1 MQQPRSPVLGE
12 AYAGPTTLNLRQ
24 ELTPKS
30 PVSATVKHGERLDVL
45 EYKRRFVK
53 VRTSQGAEGW
63 TDNRQ
68 LLSPEQMNALKTLAE
83 QSARFPSQG
92 AATVYESLNMHTEP
106 SRGSP
111 SFVQIAQGSKVDVI
125 GHKIT
130 PRTQAVKASGA
141 PPPKPKPVRRRGKEK
156 MGAKIAPPPMP
167 PAPKPPENWLELSGT
182 SEEEAEAKDTNEKA
196 AQQAAAQDVPM
207 DDWSQVRTRDGKVGW
222 VLSRLLLMAI
232 PDDVAQYAEG
242 HRITSYFALGE
253 VHDDMVKKHWL
264 WTTIGKGVEP
274 YEFDSFRVFT
284 WNRRRHRYETAF
296 IERNVV
302 GHFPVQVNS
311 SGENATFSVVVEGTD
326 GGLYKKSYSFQENR
340 VRFLTREP
348 YHPAVEPSKPT
359 AASAEPSKPQEPK
372 SKSWRARLRGLFGK

>member
-30 PVSATVKHGERLDVL
+30 PVSATVKHGERLEVL
-45 EYKRRFVK
+45 EYKRRFVR

-68 LLSPEQMNALKTLAE
+68 LLTPDQMNALKTLAE

-130 PRTQAVKASGA
+130 PRAQPVKAPGP
-141 PPPKPKPVRRRGKEK
+141 PPPKPKPARKRGREK
-156 MGAKIAPPPMP
+156 QSGTKIAPPPMP

-182 SEEEAEAKDTNEKA
+182 SEEEAEAKETSEKN
-196 AQQAAAQDVPM
+196 AQQAAAADVPM

-222 VLSRLLLMAI
+222 VLSRLLIMAI

-253 VHDDMVKKHWL
+253 VHDDVEKKHWL

-274 YEFDSFRVFT
+274 YEFDSFRVFV
-284 WNRRRHRYETAF
+284 WNRRRHRYETGY
-296 IERNVV
+296 IERKVI
-302 GHFPVQVNS
+302 GHFPVLVTTTGND
-311 SGENATFSVVVEGTD
+311 ATFSVVLEDTD
-326 GGLYKKSYSFQENR
+326 GGLYKKTYAFQENR
-340 VRFLTREP
+340 VRFLSREP
-348 YHPAVEPSKPT
+348 YHPAVEPSKAPP
-359 AASAEPSKPQEPK
+359 ASAEAKKPQGP
-372 SKSWRARLRGLFGK
+372 KSWRARLRGLFGK

>member
-1 MQQPRSPVLGE
+1 MQQSRSPVLAE

-30 PVSATVKHGERLDVL
+30 PISATVKHGDRLEVL

-68 LLSPEQMNALKTLAE
+68 LLTPDQMNALKTVAE

-130 PRTQAVKASGA
+130 PRTQAVKAPA
-141 PPPKPKPVRRRGKEK
+141 PAPPKPKPSRKRSKEK
-156 MGAKIAPPPMP
+156 QAAKIAPPPMP
-167 PAPKPPENWLELSGT
+167 PAPKPPGNWLELSGT
-182 SEEEAEAKDTNEKA
+182 SEEEAEAKENNEKT

-207 DDWSQVRTRDGKVGW
+207 DDWSQVRTSDGKVGW

-242 HRITSYFALGE
+242 HRITSYFALGDA
-253 VHDDMVKKHWL
+253 HDEGEKKHWL

-274 YEFDSFRVFT
+274 YEFDSFRVFV
-284 WNRRRHRYETAF
+284 WNRRRHRYETGF

-302 GHFPVQVNS
+302 GHFPVQVTT
-311 SGENATFSVVVEGTD
+311 SGANATFSVVVEGTD
-326 GGLYKKSYSFQENR
+326 GGLYKKTYAFQENR
-340 VRFLTREP
+340 VRFLSREP
-348 YHPAVEPSKPT
+348 YHPPVEPGKPK
-359 AASAEPSKPQEPK
+359 APVEPVKPPARA
-372 SKSWRARLRGLFGK
+372 KSWLGRLRGLFGK

>member
-30 PVSATVKHGERLDVL
+30 PVSATVKHGERLEVL

-130 PRTQAVKASGA
+130 PRAQPVKAAGP
-141 PPPKPKPVRRRGKEK
+141 PPPKPKPTRRRGKEK
-156 MGAKIAPPPMP
+156 QGAKIAPPPMP
-167 PAPKPPENWLELSGT
+167 PPPKPPENWLELSGT
-182 SEEEAEAKDTNEKA
+182 SEEEAEAKENNEKA
-196 AQQAAAQDVPM
+196 AQQAAQDVPM
-207 DDWSQVRTRDGKVGW
+207 DDWNQVRTRDGKVGW
-222 VLSRLLLMAI
+222 VLSRLLIMAI
-232 PDDVAQYAEG
+232 PDEVAQYAEG

-253 VHDDMVKKHWL
+253 VHDDQEKRNWL

-296 IERNVV
+296 IERKVV
-302 GHFPVQVNS
+302 GHFPVQVSS
-311 SGENATFSVVVEGTD
+311 SGNNTTFSVVVDGTD
-326 GGLYKKSYSFQENR
+326 GGLYKKTYSFQENR
-340 VRFLTREP
+340 VRFLSREP
-348 YHPAVEPSKPT
+348 YHPAVEPIKAP
-359 AASAEPSKPQEPK
+359 AESAKPQAPHP
-372 SKSWRARLRGLFGK
+372 KSWRARLRGLFGK

>member
-1 MQQPRSPVLGE
+1 MQQTRSPVLGE
-12 AYAGPTTLNLRQ
+12 AYAGPTTLVLRQ

-30 PVSATVKHGERLDVL
+30 PVSATVKHGERLEVL

-68 LLSPEQMNALKTLAE
+68 LLSPEQMNALTTLAE

-106 SRGSP
+106 NRGSP

-130 PRTQAVKASGA
+130 PRTQPVKASG
-141 PPPKPKPVRRRGKEK
+141 PTPPKPKPVRKRGKEK
-156 MGAKIAPPPMP
+156 QGAKIAPPPMP

-182 SEEEAEAKDTNEKA
+182 SEEEAEAKDTSEKA

-253 VHDDMVKKHWL
+253 VHDDVEKKHWL

-274 YEFDSFRVFT
+274 YEFDSFRVFV
-284 WNRRRHRYETAF
+284 WNRRRHRYETGY
-296 IERNVV
+296 IERNVI
-302 GHFPVQVNS
+302 GHFPVQVTTTGN
-311 SGENATFSVVVEGTD
+311 NATFSVVLEDTD
-326 GGLYKKSYSFQENR
+326 GGLYSKTYAFQENR
-340 VRFLTREP
+340 VRFLSREP
-348 YHPAVEPSKPT
+348 YHPAVEPSKAPP
-359 AASAEPSKPQEPK
+359 ASSEPKKPQG
-372 SKSWRARLRGLFGK
+372 SKSWRARLRRLFGK

>member
-1 MQQPRSPVLGE
+1 
-12 AYAGPTTLNLRQ
+12 
-24 ELTPKS
+24 
-30 PVSATVKHGERLDVL
+30 
-45 EYKRRFVK
+45 
-53 VRTSQGAEGW
+53 
-63 TDNRQ
+63 
-68 LLSPEQMNALKTLAE
+68 
-83 QSARFPSQG
+83 
-92 AATVYESLNMHTEP
+92 VYESLNMHTEP

-130 PRTQAVKASGA
+130 PRAQPVKAAGP
-141 PPPKPKPVRRRGKEK
+141 PPPKPKPTRRRGKEK
-156 MGAKIAPPPMP
+156 QGAKIAPPPMP
-167 PAPKPPENWLELSGT
+167 PPPKPPENWLELSGT
-182 SEEEAEAKDTNEKA
+182 SEEEAEAKENNEKA

-253 VHDDMVKKHWL
+253 VHDDQEKRNWL

-296 IERNVV
+296 IERKVV
-302 GHFPVQVNS
+302 GHFPVQVSS
-311 SGENATFSVVVEGTD
+311 SGDNATFSVVVEGTD
-326 GGLYKKSYSFQENR
+326 GGLYKKTYSFQENR
-340 VRFLTREP
+340 VRFLSREP
-348 YHPAVEPSKPT
+348 YHPAVEPIKAP
-359 AASAEPSKPQEPK
+359 AESAKPQAPHP
-372 SKSWRARLRGLFGK
+372 KSWRARLRGLFGK

>member
-1 MQQPRSPVLGE
+1 MQPTRSPVLGE
-12 AYAGPTTLNLRQ
+12 AYAGPTTLALRQ
-24 ELTPKS
+24 ELTPKA
-30 PVSATVKHGERLDVL
+30 PVSATVKHGERLEVL

-68 LLSPEQMNALKTLAE
+68 LLSPEQMNALKTVAE

-130 PRTQAVKASGA
+130 PRTQPVKASG
-141 PPPKPKPVRRRGKEK
+141 PTLPKPKPVRKRGKEK
-156 MGAKIAPPPMP
+156 PGTKIAPPPMP

-182 SEEEAEAKDTNEKA
+182 SEEEAEAKESNEKA

-207 DDWSQVRTRDGKVGW
+207 DDWSQVRTREGKVGW

-242 HRITSYFALGE
+242 RRITSYFALGE
-253 VHDDMVKKHWL
+253 VHDDSAAKKNWL

-274 YEFDSFRVFT
+274 YEFDSFRVFV
-284 WNRRRHRYETAF
+284 WNRRKHRYETGF

-302 GHFPVQVNS
+302 GHYPVQVNS
-311 SGENATFSVVVEGTD
+311 SGDNATFSVVVEGTD
-326 GGLYKKSYSFQENR
+326 GGLYKKTYSLAENR
-340 VRFLTREP
+340 VKFVSREA
-348 YHPAVEPSKPT
+348 YHPAVEPSKPA
-359 AASAEPSKPQEPK
+359 AASAEPKKPQE